1 MAAVRG
7 VSPWKGR
14 SRGRG
19 PRSVLVAA
27 VAAAV
32 AGLTA
37 ATGCASDAGAGAP
50 AGAHGPVTPAARSA
64 APPSSPDPALPPSA
78 APTSASDPGRPA
90 AGAPAPSPDPALPPG
105 PAVPAAVGAAPP
117 SPSGTPATPPAPSPR
132 GPVAAE
138 LSIPSIGVEG
148 LDVLPYEGTT
158 DDRAGTVIQDRGVAA
173 SPHGARGGVGP
184 GQVGNYLVTAHR
196 LSAGGPL
203 RELPAV
209 EKGDL
214 VHVTAGG
221 TVYTYEIV
229 ETRSTSFRSA
239 RSLAEQR
246 AAVPGEP
253 GREPTRAMITL
264 STCATPEDN
273 AAGNYWRDAQNNPE
287 HRIDKIGVLTS
298 TRPA

>member
-7 VSPWKGR
+7 GSPRTGR

-19 PRSVLVAA
+19 PRSALVAA
-27 VAAAV
+27 VAAV

-37 ATGCASDAGAGAP
+37 ATGCAAGADAGSGAP
-50 AGAHGPVTPAARSA
+50 AGAHRPVTRVAPPA
-64 APPSSPDPALPPSA
+64 APPS
-78 APTSASDPGRPA
+78 
-90 AGAPAPSPDPALPPG
+90 
-105 PAVPAAVGAAPP
+105 AVPTTVGAAPP
-117 SPSGTPATPPAPSPR
+117 ASVPPAAAPPTAAPSPSPTPGTPTAPAPR

-138 LSIPSIGVEG
+138 LSIPSIGVED

-203 RELPAV
+203 RDLPAV
-209 EKGDL
+209 EVGDL

-253 GREPTRAMITL
+253 GEKPTRAMITL

-287 HRIDKIGVLTS
+287 HRIDKIGVLT
-298 TRPA
+298 TARPA

>member
-1 MAAVRG
+1 MPG
-7 VSPWKGR
+7 PVS
-14 SRGRG
+14 
-19 PRSVLVAA
+19 LVPP
-27 VAAAV
+27 AAAPPATPSAASPASLATAPPPAPSV
-32 AGLTA
+32 A
-37 ATGCASDAGAGAP
+37 SP
-50 AGAHGPVTPAARSA
+50 ATPAA
-64 APPSSPDPALPPSA
+64 APPPTPSPVPS
-78 APTSASDPGRPA
+78 TSA
-90 AGAPAPSPDPALPPG
+90 
-105 PAVPAAVGAAPP
+105 
-117 SPSGTPATPPAPSPR
+117 APSPR

-138 LSIPSIGVEG
+138 LSIPSIGVED

-158 DDRAGTVIQDRGVAA
+158 DDRAGTRIQDRGVAA

-184 GQVGNYLVTAHR
+184 GEVGNYLVTAHR

-203 RELPAV
+203 RDLPSV
-209 EKGDL
+209 EVGDQ

-229 ETRSTSFRSA
+229 ETRTTSFRSA

-253 GREPTRAMITL
+253 GEKPTRAMITL

-273 AAGNYWRDAQNNPE
+273 AAGNFWRDAQHNPE

>member
-1 MAAVRG
+1 M
-7 VSPWKGR
+7 
-14 SRGRG
+14 
-19 PRSVLVAA
+19 
-27 VAAAV
+27 
-32 AGLTA
+32 
-37 ATGCASDAGAGAP
+37 
-50 AGAHGPVTPAARSA
+50 
-64 APPSSPDPALPPSA
+64 
-78 APTSASDPGRPA
+78 
-90 AGAPAPSPDPALPPG
+90 APS
-105 PAVPAAVGAAPP
+105 
-117 SPSGTPATPPAPSPR
+117 TR

-138 LSIPSIGVEG
+138 LSIPSIGVED

-158 DDRAGTVIQDRGVAA
+158 DDRAGTRVQDRGVAA

-184 GQVGNYLVTAHR
+184 GEIGNYLVTAHR

-203 RELPAV
+203 RELPSV
-209 EKGDL
+209 EVGDQVL
-214 VHVTAGG
+214 VTAAG

-253 GREPTRAMITL
+253 GEKPTRAMITL

-273 AAGNYWRDAQNNPE
+273 AAGNFWRDAQHNPE